1 MKVLFVQSCLTLC
14 NPMDSILPGT
24 SIHGILQARILEW
37 VAIPLLQG
45 IFLTQGSNSQ
55 CLLCLLH
62 CKQIRYCWATRL
74 VPKLW
79 WGRGEL
85 ISRTCELLS
94 SLILPPIHSI
104 ISFLLKLISIIFVHC
119 FFVFPLLLPF
129 TAFQPHYLPSF
140 LDPWQKFLHLC
151 LASPT
156 QDHAMHDGPDYS
168 A

>member
-1 MKVLFVQSCLTLC
+1 MLVSQSYSILC
-14 NPMDSILPGT
+14 DPMDSSPPGY
-24 SIHGILQARILEW
+24 GIPQARILEW

-55 CLLCLLH
+55 CLLCFLH
-62 CKQIRYCWATRL
+62 CKQILYCWATRL

-79 WGRGEL
+79 WGEL

-119 FFVFPLLLPF
+119 FFVCPLLLPF

-140 LDPWQKFLHLC
+140 LDHWQKFLHLC
-151 LASPT
+151 LASPI